1 MIYVSGAMCFWFVVV
16 TMATLIGIY
25 KEKRANK
32 FDVFIGFI
40 LAPGLAFAA
49 AFVCASLL

>member
-1 MIYVSGAMCFWFVVV
+1 MVYVGIAMFVWFFSITLFTIYGM
-16 TMATLIGIY
+16 Y

-40 LAPGLAFAA
+40 LAPALTFLA
-49 AFVCASLL
+49 AFIVTGG